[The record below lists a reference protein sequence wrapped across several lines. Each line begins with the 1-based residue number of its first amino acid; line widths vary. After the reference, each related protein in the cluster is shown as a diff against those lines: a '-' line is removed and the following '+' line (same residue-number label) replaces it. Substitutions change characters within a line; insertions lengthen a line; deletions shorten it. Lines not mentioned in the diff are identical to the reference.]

1 MASILSN
8 SGKKFGKDFV
18 VVVEDEEE
26 EEEEG
31 GGRRRRKK
39 EEEEE
44 ESVAEIVPTSTSIP
58 KTVVKRT
65 KRSVKTLP
73 VDAIPPLPKWKKE
86 DNYLNVLLKEM
97 GFN

>member
-1 MASILSN
+1 M
-8 SGKKFGKDFV
+8 V
-18 VVVEDEEE
+18 V
-26 EEEEG
+26 
-31 GGRRRRKK
+31 

-58 KTVVKRT
+58 KTVVKR
-65 KRSVKTLP
+65 SVKTLP

-86 DNYLNVLLKEM
+86 DNDLNVLLKEM

>member
-18 VVVEDEEE
+18 VVV
-26 EEEEG
+26 
-31 GGRRRRKK
+31 

-73 VDAIPPLPKWKKE
+73 VGAIPPLPKWKKE
-86 DNYLNVLLKEM
+86 DNDLNVLLKEM

>member
-1 MASILSN
+1 M
-8 SGKKFGKDFV
+8 V
-18 VVVEDEEE
+18 V
-26 EEEEG
+26 
-31 GGRRRRKK
+31 

-86 DNYLNVLLKEM
+86 DNDLNVLLKEM
-97 GFN
+97 GFNWLRKIQLPYSIPEDGGMPVYLMTHTLYR